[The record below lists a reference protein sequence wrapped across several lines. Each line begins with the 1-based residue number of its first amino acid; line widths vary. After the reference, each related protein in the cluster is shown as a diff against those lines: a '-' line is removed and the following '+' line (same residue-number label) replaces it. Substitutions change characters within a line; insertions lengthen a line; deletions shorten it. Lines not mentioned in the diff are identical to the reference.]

1 MTRKATLPV
10 TLLIKSNV
18 SYTTFVLLFLRS
30 TIGYLRLTCRK
41 TNPMVNHKKKKK
53 KKKKMKNKNK
63 KLILYKSCTKIV
75 QQSFLID
82 KSNFFIIFVEPYEVI

>member
-30 TIGYLRLTCRK
+30 TIGYLK
-41 TNPMVNHKKKKK
+41 KKKKKK
-53 KKKKMKNKNK
+53 KKKKMKKKKK

>member
-53 KKKKMKNKNK
+53 KMKKKKK

>member
-53 KKKKMKNKNK
+53 KNEEEEEEVN
-63 KLILYKSCTKIV
+63 IV
-75 QQSFLID
+75 QKLYE
-82 KSNFFIIFVEPYEVI
+82 NCTTIISH